1 MPLPSLRE
9 TMKITITAK
18 AVIDDRLGRLTKGTT
33 VELPEH
39 KALFYLKRN
48 EAQMYDTKVI
58 RERPY
63 QAAGREQPSSVS
75 PAAQALLEQTR
86 NASSSGETKRPRRRA
101 ASSSSTQRSD

>member
-1 MPLPSLRE
+1 
-9 TMKITITAK
+9 MKITITAK

-75 PAAQALLEQTR
+75 PAAQALLEQTQKQSEGG
-86 NASSSGETKRPRRRA
+86 ATRRTRKRA
-101 ASSSSTQRSD
+101 ASSSSTQHSD

>member
-1 MPLPSLRE
+1 
-9 TMKITITAK
+9 MKITITAK

-48 EAQMYDTKVI
+48 EAEMYDTKVI

-63 QAAGREQPSSVS
+63 QAAGRDQPSSVS
-75 PAAQALLEQTR
+75 PAAQALLEQTQKQSEGGATR
-86 NASSSGETKRPRRRA
+86 RTRKRA
-101 ASSSSTQRSD
+101 VSLSSTQHSD